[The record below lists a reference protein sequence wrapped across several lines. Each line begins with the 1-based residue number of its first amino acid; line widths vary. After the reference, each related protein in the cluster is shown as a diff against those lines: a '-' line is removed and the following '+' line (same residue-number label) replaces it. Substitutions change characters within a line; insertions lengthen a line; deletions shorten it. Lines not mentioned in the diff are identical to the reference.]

1 VNASNPFHAF
11 SGYELRHLPAHLVEA
26 RKDDVL
32 DQLLKLEFRSAALVR
47 NAWFDAKEESDDV
60 TGYLSDVAALRAL
73 ARVGAE
79 EEFAHAQESP
89 SIGREVRGALL
100 AASVRSLAANVPPRV
115 LASLVA
121 AGIWRPDQAL
131 SYVEQQPPKVIPTA
145 LEALAPLLPSTLL
158 DGALEIA
165 LRQLD
170 DAESRLQAIRGL
182 APHLPAAAATK
193 ALRVTSGTPAGVG
206 ITSQKAYAVAALT
219 PRLPRDRLVEAARSA
234 GRLNE
239 PSARALAL
247 VAVAAEEGE
256 PQRSKLVAR
265 VAALLPRLSYGSDD
279 VLAQLVRLV
288 TPASFDSV
296 LSAMRAI
303 ATPWQS
309 ARALRALGSAELPM
323 PLRETAARAAEEVFP
338 AADDADWTIG
348 VVSHVVAYRPH
359 EIRER
364 LDEVLGAGLPE
375 AYARR
380 RVEMALSAAPAYSYA
395 PTVAL
400 MLAALAGYFRGD
412 DRARIAAEAVSR
424 ARSLGDRAE
433 RAKTLAAL
441 VDLLPDKRG
450 LCEEALRA
458 ARASDGGERAAAFSA
473 LVPHLPASL
482 LPEALDVM
490 TGHFVDYGRVA
501 AALRRLPAEA
511 LDQAIAFVRAAP
523 GQAPSTLL
531 PALLPRLPEAACAE
545 LLREQFRNGYV
556 PGVMRELAA
565 SLPDELRLLLI
576 ELVEGIDDQAAGMGD
591 WEAAQSGDWEEL
603 CQALPVGLLRRALQS
618 MRRLGDVQ
626 ERVTTLSVILAG
638 LQLEERQEEFDRA
651 LASARSVRNVAVRAR
666 AIAELVSL
674 PANAG
679 IEKAL
684 GEVVD
689 ALGDDEQATVE
700 FLTATAASLSASQ
713 VESALSLALR
723 VSTPAFRIEALIAVA
738 PRLPAAQLNDILRR
752 ERSALPPQ
760 FFALLLAGALERV
773 GGSPEPDLL
782 HAAVDACTAEELRAE
797 QAPALTILL
806 PLLAPRK
813 RAAALR
819 AVLRRAKRA
828 TPADCSGVLSAVA
841 TRLEGRQQ
849 RAALDIAYSIRDLGF
864 RANALIALAPQLSAR
879 ERGKAVRDLLDIV
892 SNSTWDRRFP
902 GVAEAAILAATVPLL
917 SEPEL
922 VDRAVAIARGLPDGA
937 PRAEALSAL
946 ARQGTD
952 RVRGLAGEAL
962 RSARQAAHPRERLDA
977 ALELLQVVDE
987 SQRYEV
993 IERCLHDAVAAAA
1006 EFGGLESPPAQLVTH
1021 MRALTHDQAWELWRS
1036 TSRTVGAETRQ
1047 ATLRQVAVLGEVVC
1061 RAGGTAAL
1069 AETARAVN
1077 DVGGWWP

>member
-1 VNASNPFHAF
+1 VDVSNPFHAF
-11 SGYELRHLPAHLVEA
+11 SAYELRHVPAHLVEA

-73 ARVGAE
+73 ARAGGQ
-79 EEFAHAQESP
+79 EEFARARESP

-165 LRQLD
+165 LRRLD

-182 APHLPAAAATK
+182 APHLPAAAATR
-193 ALRVTSGTPAGVG
+193 ALRVTSGTRAEVG
-206 ITSQKAYAVAALT
+206 ITAQKAYAVVALT
-219 PRLPRDRLVEAARSA
+219 PRLPRDRLVEAARCA
-234 GRLNE
+234 GGLDE

-288 TPASFDSV
+288 TAASFDSV

-309 ARALRALGSAELPM
+309 ARALRALGSAELPA
-323 PLRETAARAAEEVFP
+323 PLRKAAARAAEEVFP

-348 VVSHVVAYRPH
+348 VVSRVVDSKPH
-359 EIRER
+359 EIHAT
-364 LDEVLGAGLPE
+364 LDEVVGAGLPE
-375 AYARR
+375 VYGRR
-380 RVEMALSAAPAYSYA
+380 RVEMVLSAALAYSHA
-395 PTVAL
+395 PTAAK

-412 DRARIAAEAVSR
+412 DRARIAAEAVLR

-441 VDLLPDKRG
+441 VDLLPDTRG

-458 ARASDGGERAAAFSA
+458 ARASGGGERAEAFSA

-490 TGHFVDYGRVA
+490 TGHFVDYDRVA
-501 AALRRLPAEA
+501 AALRRLPSEA

-523 GQAPSTLL
+523 GHDPSTLL

-545 LLREQFRNGYV
+545 LLRELFRNGYV

-565 SLPDELRLLLI
+565 SLPDESRLLLI
-576 ELVEGIDDQAAGMGD
+576 ELVEGIDDPMHPGY
-591 WEAAQSGDWEEL
+591 WEEFCWQEL
-603 CQALPVGLLRRALQS
+603 CEGLPVGLLRRALQG
-618 MRRLGDVQ
+618 MRSLGDAQ
-626 ERVTTLSVILAG
+626 ERVTTLSVILAS
-638 LQLEERQEEFDRA
+638 LRREERQEELDRGLEA
-651 LASARSVRNVAVRAR
+651 TRGVRNLAVRAK
-666 AIAELVSL
+666 AVAELAPL
-674 PANAG
+674 LAEAG
-679 IEKAL
+679 AEEAL

-689 ALGDDEQATVE
+689 ALGDDDQATVE
-700 FLTATAASLSASQ
+700 FLNATSASLSGSQ

-723 VSTPAFRIEALIAVA
+723 ANAPADRVEALTAVA
-738 PRLPAAQLNDILRR
+738 PRLPTARLHDILRR
-752 ERSALPPQ
+752 ERSDLPPQ
-760 FFALLLAGALERV
+760 FFAMLLAGALERV
-773 GGSPEPDLL
+773 GERPEPELL
-782 HAAVDACTAEELRAE
+782 HWAVDACIAEDLPAR
-797 QAPALTILL
+797 ALTVLL
-806 PLLAPRK
+806 PWLAPRK

-819 AVLRRAKRA
+819 AVLRRAKRR
-828 TPADCSGVLSAVA
+828 TPGDCSDVLSAVA
-841 TRLEGRQQ
+841 ASLEGHQK

-864 RANALIALAPQLSAR
+864 RANALIALAPHLSAQGR
-879 ERGKAVRDLLDIV
+879 SKAVRDLLDIA

-917 SEPEL
+917 AEPDL
-922 VDRAVAIARGLPDGA
+922 VERAVAIARGLPDGA

-946 ARQGTD
+946 ARRETD
-952 RVRGLAGEAL
+952 RAKELAGEAL
-962 RSARQAAHPRERLDA
+962 RSAQKDAFPRGRLKV
-977 ALELLQVVDE
+977 ALELLPVVDE

-993 IERCLHDAVAAAA
+993 IERCLHDAVTAAA
-1006 EFGGLESPPAQLVTH
+1006 EFEGLKGPPPELVTH
-1021 MRALTHDQAWELWRS
+1021 VRALPRDQTRELWSS
-1036 TSRTVGAETRQ
+1036 TSQLVGTDTRR
-1047 ATLRQVAVLGEVVC
+1047 ATLRQVAVLAEVVC
-1061 RAGGTAAL
+1061 RAGGTAAV
-1069 AETARAVN
+1069 AEAARAVN
-1077 DVGGWWP
+1077 DVGDWWP